1 MKRETIKAAAINC
14 VTQDYWGAGPIPH
27 PVRGPIEE
35 RFFELGAEWA
45 LEQVREWADREYD
58 KRGDKMQDEF
68 IVGERI
74 ALAECCEFCKVE
86 GDK

>member
-1 MKRETIKAAAINC
+1 MKRADIEAAAKRIVNH
-14 VTQDYWGAGPIPH
+14 IPCCNGDECAECF
-27 PVRGPIEE
+27 RE
-35 RFFELGAEWA
+35 RAQVAFAIEWA